1 MSGSSSRPTG
11 KALAKC
17 CELLPSIFTPE
28 RYCFLVL
35 DCTCTESQLQVDTDL
50 RGSSSVLSVC
60 RYMEVSGFHG
70 IVAGCLVAVKQIM
83 PDTEV
88 TLVRVVKFHAKAS
101 AQGNIMLL

>member
-1 MSGSSSRPTG
+1 M
-11 KALAKC
+11 KL
-17 CELLPSIFTPE
+17 E
-28 RYCFLVL
+28 
-35 DCTCTESQLQVDTDL
+35 TEI
-50 RGSSSVLSVC
+50 RESSSVSLVR

-101 AQGNIMLL
+101 VRGNNML